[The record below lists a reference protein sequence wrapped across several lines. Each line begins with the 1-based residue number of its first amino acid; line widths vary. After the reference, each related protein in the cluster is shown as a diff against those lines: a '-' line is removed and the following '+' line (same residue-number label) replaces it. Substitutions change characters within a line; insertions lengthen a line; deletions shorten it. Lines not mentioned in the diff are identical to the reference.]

1 MTAAHRPAGDGARG
15 RVAATA
21 AATAVVAAGGAVG
34 ALGRALLEGALPAAS
49 GAWPWTTFTV
59 NVMGSLVLG
68 ALLETLLRCGPDRGR
83 RRLVRLGCGTGLL
96 GGFTT
101 YSSFAVEIVRLAQDG
116 HAGVGAAYALVSALA
131 GVLAALAGILGAGA
145 VHRRRRARR
154 GGAA

>member
-1 MTAAHRPAGDGARG
+1 MTAARGPSGGGARG
-15 RVAATA
+15 SAAATA
-21 AATAVVAAGGAVG
+21 ATASLVAAGGAVG
-34 ALGRALLEGALPAAS
+34 ALGRALLENALPAAS

-59 NVMGSLVLG
+59 NVVGSLVLG
-68 ALLETLLRCGPDRGR
+68 ALLETLLRSGPDRGR

-101 YSSFAVEIVRLAQDG
+101 YSSFAVEVVRLAQDG
-116 HAGVGAAYALVSALA
+116 HAAVGAAYALVSVLA

-145 VHRRRRARR
+145 AHRRRRARR